1 MSANPFKKYV
11 YESIAIFCGT
21 IPSSVSFSIV
31 EENCIDKLFDDPR
44 YIF

>member
-1 MSANPFKKYV
+1 MSANPFKRYV
-11 YESIAIFCGT
+11 YESVAGFCGT
-21 IPSSVSFSIV
+21 TPSSVSSSII